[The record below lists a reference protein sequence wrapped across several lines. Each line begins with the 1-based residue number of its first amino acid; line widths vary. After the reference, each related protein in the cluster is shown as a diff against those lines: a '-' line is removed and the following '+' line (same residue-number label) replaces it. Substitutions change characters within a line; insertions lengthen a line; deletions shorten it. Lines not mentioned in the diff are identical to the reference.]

1 MTKVYDS
8 SNIKILTGLTPV
20 RERPAMYIGSTDTRG
35 LHHLVYEVV
44 DNSID
49 EVLGGHCTTIS
60 LSIHPDGEISIDDNG
75 RGIPVDAMKEN
86 ENKSA
91 LETVLTV
98 LHAGGKFDKDS
109 YQVSGGLH
117 GVGVSVVN
125 ALSDRLIARVFKHGY
140 EYQMEFSRGGVVREM
155 IRREESLEDLV
166 ARYKRRYGSLPHEK
180 ITDRE
185 DFLLRHRQ
193 ELSGTCIT
201 FHPDPQI
208 FEVTEFDYDILV
220 HRMRELAFLNSGVT
234 ITITDY
240 RCEEPEHCTETF
252 YYAGGITDFVHFLN
266 KDSTPVHDSV
276 IALRKS
282 EPEHKTE
289 IEIALQYTTA
299 YSEKVFSFVNSVNTR
314 EGGTH
319 LEGFRSALTKA
330 INKMAKENKFIK
342 DQNVSLKGE
351 DVREGLTAIISLK
364 VQNPQFEGQT
374 KMKLGNSEIKG
385 IVDSIVYQELCI
397 FFEENPKILQAIT
410 EKGISALQAREAAR
424 KAKDLARR
432 KNTLESS
439 GLPGKLADC
448 SERSPE
454 LSEIYIVEGDS
465 AGGSAKQGRD
475 RKFQAILPLRGKI
488 LNVEKASINK
498 ILKNNEIQALVSAI
512 GCGVK
517 ENFDPDKARYHHIII
532 MTDADI
538 DGAHI
543 STLLLTFFYR
553 YMMEL
558 IEMGYIYIA
567 QPPLYRIA
575 KGKQEAYAYS
585 DEEMKKIREEMGD
598 KGVNI
603 QRYKGLGEMNA
614 IQLWST
620 TMDPKT
626 RVLKQVKIED
636 ATYANEIFEKLMGD
650 DVSARKEFIKRHCKE
665 VTNLDI

>member
-1 MTKVYDS
+1 
-8 SNIKILTGLTPV
+8 
-20 RERPAMYIGSTDTRG
+20 MYIGSTDSRG
-35 LHHLVYEVV
+35 LHHLGYEVV

-49 EVLGGHCTTIS
+49 EVLGGHCNKIF
-60 LSIHPDGEISIDDNG
+60 LSIHKDGQISIDDNG

-91 LETVLTV
+91 LETVLTI

-125 ALSDRLIARVFKHGY
+125 ALSDRLLAQVYKDGY
-140 EYQMEFSRGGVVREM
+140 VYSMEFSRGGVVQELVKKEETLEEM
-155 IRREESLEDLV
+155 VERYTHRYGTIQRDRYTSREE
-166 ARYKRRYGSLPHEK
+166 
-180 ITDRE
+180 
-185 DFLLRHRQ
+185 FLNQHRKA
-193 ELSGTCIT
+193 LSGTCIT
-201 FHPDPQI
+201 FRPDSSI
-208 FEVTEFDYDILV
+208 FETIDFDYDILV
-220 HRMRELAFLNSGVT
+220 HRMREMAFLNSGVT
-234 ITITDY
+234 IVVNDY
-240 RCEEPEHCTETF
+240 RCDDPEICSETF
-252 YYAGGITDFVHFLN
+252 FFEGGIVDFITFLN
-266 KDSTPVHDSV
+266 KDSTPAHEA
-276 IALRKS
+276 IILLKKS
-282 EPEHKTE
+282 EPEYKTE
-289 IEIALQYTTA
+289 VEIALQYTTG

-330 INKMAKENKFIK
+330 INKMAKENKVIK
-342 DQNVSLKGE
+342 DQNLSLKGE

-385 IVDSIVYQELCI
+385 IVDSLVYQSLCE
-397 FFEENPKILQAIT
+397 FFEENPKVLQAIV
-410 EKGISALQAREAAR
+410 EKGLAALNAREAAR
-424 KAKDLARR
+424 KAKELARR

-488 LNVEKASINK
+488 LNVEKATTHK
-498 ILKNNEIQALVSAI
+498 MLKNNEIQALVSAI
-512 GCGVK
+512 GSGIG
-517 ENFDPDKARYHHIII
+517 ETFDVEKARYHHIII
-532 MTDADI
+532 MTDADV

-553 YMMEL
+553 YMTPL
-558 IEMGYIYIA
+558 IEEGYVYIA
-567 QPPLYRIA
+567 QPPLFRIA
-575 KGKQEAYAYS
+575 KGKREIYAFS
-585 DEEMKKIREEMGD
+585 EEEMKDHRNEMGE
-598 KGVNI
+598 KGVSV

-620 TMDPKT
+620 TMDPQT

-650 DVSARKEFIKRHCKE
+650 DVSSRKEFIKRHCKE